1 MYPSDEN
8 SKLWT
13 AGVFDG
19 DGCVSANPRGGGVS
33 VMFDQAEKG
42 WKMLRRLHERWGGIK
57 DAYPYGTFCI
67 RTRTTIMF
75 SETRTVTVFLSP
87 TCRKHSAMRSSPR
100 HTSAL

>member
-42 WKMLRRLHERWGGIK
+42 WKMLRRLHELWGGLNCYVMLPVNISQRAFDWERK
-57 DAYPYGTFCI
+57 CI
-67 RTRTTIMF
+67 
-75 SETRTVTVFLSP
+75 
-87 TCRKHSAMRSSPR
+87 
-100 HTSAL
+100 

>member
-33 VMFDQAEKG
+33 VMFDQAVGRDKRCLPV
-42 WKMLRRLHERWGGIK
+42 WNLLHTDPHDHHVFRNK
-57 DAYPYGTFCI
+57 DGDGL
-67 RTRTTIMF
+67 
-75 SETRTVTVFLSP
+75 SVSDLQET
-87 TCRKHSAMRSSPR
+87 
-100 HTSAL
+100 